1 MPLAGWYALP
11 AGQLCII
18 PYLFSVIPLFSL
30 FLHLFG
36 KNRMRI
42 TTPFRQLTLALA
54 VLLAGGATQQALAQ
68 TPGTG
73 GPTPQDPTT
82 TTPTEVPIDG
92 GASLLLAGSVAYGL
106 RKLRQRRRA

>member
-36 KNRMRI
+36 KNYMRI
-42 TTPFRQLTLALA
+42 ITSFRQLTLALA

-73 GPTPQDPTT
+73 GPTPQDPTP
-82 TTPTEVPIDG
+82 TPTEVPIDG